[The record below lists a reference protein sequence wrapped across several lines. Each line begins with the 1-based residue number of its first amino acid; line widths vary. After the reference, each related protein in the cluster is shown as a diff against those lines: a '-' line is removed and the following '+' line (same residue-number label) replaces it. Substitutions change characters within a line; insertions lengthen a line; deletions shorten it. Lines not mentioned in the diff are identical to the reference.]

1 MQILSEEDSKRQ
13 NVIDNF
19 LEKRT
24 SIDIEKSIEELKEV
38 SSISEQLNNFIDNKL
53 ELSSREIENKVQRL
67 ISHFTIN
74 LIYEL
79 DSQIAFRRARK
90 FTTKEASIP
99 FCFDNLQDMLYVPE
113 SIKSIIPL
121 GRFNKKEESIY
132 YASIFFEEDKDNEPY
147 FETAIAEINGLELD
161 YINILDSVP
170 TKRLKVLYIG
180 VFDQFVRNKQLP
192 KWIDKYYYETY
203 LRFKEKCEEKN
214 NEYLF
219 KSYLLSNAFLA
230 DITQRNGSEKLYMVT
245 SIISSILLAD
255 ENADAIIYE
264 SVKVKNSPAI
274 AIKPKVV
281 DSNLLHKE
289 VRSIRINASLGYG
302 IYYVKS
308 INKGMVIDN
317 TLVWNSTNS
326 KSN

>member
-1 MQILSEEDSKRQ
+1 MQTLTEEDLKRKKD
-13 NVIDNF
+13 IDDF

-38 SSISEQLNNFIDNKL
+38 SSLIKQLNDFIDNKL
-53 ELSSREIENKVQRL
+53 ELSTKEIENKIQRL
-67 ISHFTIN
+67 VSHFTIN

-79 DSQIAFRRARK
+79 DSQIALRRARK
-90 FTTKEASIP
+90 FTTEKTSIP

-132 YASIFFEEDKDNEPY
+132 YASLFFEEDKNNEPY
-147 FETAIAEINGLELD
+147 FETVIAEINGLEGD

-170 TKRLKVLYIG
+170 KKRLNVVYIG
-180 VFDQFVRNKQLP
+180 LFDQLSRNKELP
-192 KWIDKYYYETY
+192 KWINKYYYETY
-203 LRFKEKCEEKN
+203 LRFKEKCKKN
-214 NEYLF
+214 KNYYLF
-219 KSYLLSNAFLA
+219 ESYLLSNAFLA

-245 SIISSILLAD
+245 SIISSTLFSDNNVDGIV
-255 ENADAIIYE
+255 YE

-274 AIKPKVV
+274 AIKPNVV
-281 DSNLLHKE
+281 DNNLLHKE

-308 INKGMVIDN
+308 INEGIIIDN
-317 TLVWNSTNS
+317 TSIQWSTS
-326 KSN
+326 

>member
-1 MQILSEEDSKRQ
+1 M
-13 NVIDNF
+13 
-19 LEKRT
+19 
-24 SIDIEKSIEELKEV
+24 
-38 SSISEQLNNFIDNKL
+38 
-53 ELSSREIENKVQRL
+53 
-67 ISHFTIN
+67 
-74 LIYEL
+74 IYEL

-90 FTTKEASIP
+90 FTTEETSIP

-132 YASIFFEEDKDNEPY
+132 YASIFFEQDKNEKY
-147 FETAIAEINGLELD
+147 FFETAISEINGLELD

-170 TKRLKVLYIG
+170 KKRLNVIYIG
-180 VFDQFVRNKQLP
+180 VFDQLSRNKELP

-214 NEYLF
+214 NDCLF
-219 KSYLLSNAFLA
+219 ESYLLSNAFLA
-230 DITQRNGSEKLYMVT
+230 DITQRKGSERLYMVT
-245 SIISSILLAD
+245 SVISSILLAN

-308 INKGMVIDN
+308 INEGIIIDN
-317 TLVWNSTNS
+317 TSIQWSTS
-326 KSN
+326 